1 MNAKAPEPIKLNPN
15 KPLSLI
21 DKHFIA
27 HRWEYYKY
35 LREQM
40 PVHKVKMMGIN
51 LTVVA
56 RYEDC
61 LMVAKDNELF
71 GRDRAAITGGSKL
84 PFPVPKNIQLLAN
97 SMIIEDDPQHRRL
110 RQLVQKAFA
119 PRSLELM
126 EERLG
131 EWAKALVDACADKGE
146 FYAQSD
152 FALQLP
158 SKAISMMMGID
169 EDDMPLFQESLRVLS
184 EGMSGWRV
192 ARTMFWDL
200 RKSVA
205 FVRDQVEK
213 KRANPGED
221 ILSALIHAEEDGDR
235 LTEDELVSM
244 VFLLIVAGF
253 ETTTSLISNSIITFN
268 HHPDQLERLHNEPRL
283 LSSAVEELLRFAGP
297 IHGTKMNYARQDMEL
312 RGVHI
317 PKGTA
322 VMPLLGSANRDETV
336 FEDPDRFDIARDP
349 NKHLSFSQGNHFC
362 LGAFL
367 ARMETK
373 IALETLYQRFDK
385 LEFVDEPEVAP
396 MPGWYRYKDY
406 RVRPA

>member
-1 MNAKAPEPIKLNPN
+1 
-15 KPLSLI
+15 
-21 DKHFIA
+21 
-27 HRWEYYKY
+27 
-35 LREQM
+35 
-40 PVHKVKMMGIN
+40 
-51 LTVVA
+51 
-56 RYEDC
+56 
-61 LMVAKDNELF
+61 
-71 GRDRAAITGGSKL
+71 
-84 PFPVPKNIQLLAN
+84 
-97 SMIIEDDPQHRRL
+97 
-110 RQLVQKAFA
+110 
-119 PRSLELM
+119 
-126 EERLG
+126 
-131 EWAKALVDACADKGE
+131 
-146 FYAQSD
+146 
-152 FALQLP
+152 
-158 SKAISMMMGID
+158 
-169 EDDMPLFQESLRVLS
+169 
-184 EGMSGWRV
+184 
-192 ARTMFWDL
+192 MFWDL

-373 IALETLYQRFDK
+373 IALETLYQRFEK
-385 LEFVDEPEVAP
+385 LDFVDEPEVAP

>member
-1 MNAKAPEPIKLNPN
+1 MNAKAPELVKLDPD
-15 KPLSLI
+15 KPLSLA
-21 DKHFIA
+21 DKHFLA
-27 HRWEYYKY
+27 NRWEYYKY
-35 LREQM
+35 LREEL
-40 PVHKVKMMGIN
+40 PVHKVKMMGVN
-51 LTVVA
+51 LTVVS

-61 LMVAKDNELF
+61 LVVSKDNERF

-126 EERLG
+126 EGRLSD
-131 EWAKALVDACADKGE
+131 WAEALVDECAEKGE
-146 FYAQSD
+146 FYAQKD
-152 FALQLP
+152 FALELP
-158 SKAISMMMGID
+158 SKAISLMMGID
-169 EDDMPLFQESLRVLS
+169 ERDMPLFQESLRVLS
-184 EGMSGWRV
+184 EGLSGWRI

-205 FVRDQVEK
+205 FVREQIES
-213 KRANPGED
+213 KRTKPGDD

-235 LTEDELVSM
+235 LNEDELVSM

-268 HHPDQLERLHNEPRL
+268 RHPDQLERLHNEPRL
-283 LSSAVEELLRFAGP
+283 LGSAVEELLRYAGP
-297 IHGTKMNYARQDMEL
+297 IHGTKMNYARKDMEL
-312 RGVHI
+312 RGVHV
-317 PKGTA
+317 PQGTA
-322 VMPLLGSANRDETV
+322 VMPLLGAANRDEAV

-349 NKHLSFSQGNHFC
+349 NKHLAFSQGNHFC

-373 IALETLYQRFDK
+373 IALDTLYQRFDQ
-385 LEFVDEPEVAP
+385 LELVEEPEIAP

-406 RVRPA
+406 KVRAA

>member
-1 MNAKAPEPIKLNPN
+1 MNAKIPEPIKLSPN
-15 KPLSLI
+15 KPLNLT
-21 DKHFIA
+21 DKHFLA
-27 HRWEYYKY
+27 HRWAYYKY
-35 LREQM
+35 LREEL
-40 PVHKVKMMGIN
+40 PVHDVKMMGVAIK
-51 LTVVA
+51 VVS

-61 LMVAKDNELF
+61 LMVAKDDELF
-71 GRDRAAITGGSKL
+71 GRNRAKITGGSKL

-97 SMIIEDDPQHRRL
+97 SMIIEDDPEHRRL

-119 PRSLELM
+119 PRSLEVL
-126 EERLG
+126 EQRLQ
-131 EWAKALVDACADKGE
+131 EWAHTLVDECAARGE
-146 FYAQSD
+146 FYVQAD
-152 FALQLP
+152 FSLQLP
-158 SKAISMMMGID
+158 SKAIAMMIGID
-169 EDDMPLFQESLRVLS
+169 EEDMPRFQESLRVLS
-184 EGMSGWRV
+184 EGLSGWRI

-200 RKSVA
+200 RKAVT
-205 FVRDQVEK
+205 FVREQVEY
-213 KRANPGED
+213 KRDNPGED

-253 ETTTSLISNSIITFN
+253 ETTTSLISNSVITFN
-268 HHPDQLERLHNEPRL
+268 HHPDQLERLHQEPRL

-297 IHGTKMNYARQDMEL
+297 VHGTKMNYARKDMEL
-312 RGVHI
+312 RGVQI
-317 PKGTA
+317 AKGTA

-336 FEDPDRFDIARDP
+336 FSEPDRFDIARDP

-373 IALETLYQRFDK
+373 IALETLYSRFEK
-385 LEFVDEPEVAP
+385 LEFVDEPEVAA